1 MPGCTQINNRLAD
14 WCPISACMMYT
25 AIFVDGIHAPRPRH
39 HPAGKGAALN
49 AISNHWFDLF
59 RQRGQNH
66 CYHLTVFPVTL
77 SPFAQPHGSGGGVHS
92 CVFPTMVICAF
103 NFCTSSPRTLRR
115 KCDWVLWCLD
125 HDLDHDHD
133 PIHVQ
138 QTEHDRAGREPHP
151 GGAAIIR
158 SHLDLICAPYVL
170 YGVKYIDPVPLAL
183 FQVPHPLVWIVRRLH
198 PPPLYPLFRRLTH
211 IFCFMR

>member
-1 MPGCTQINNRLAD
+1 
-14 WCPISACMMYT
+14 
-25 AIFVDGIHAPRPRH
+25 
-39 HPAGKGAALN
+39 
-49 AISNHWFDLF
+49 
-59 RQRGQNH
+59 
-66 CYHLTVFPVTL
+66 
-77 SPFAQPHGSGGGVHS
+77 
-92 CVFPTMVICAF
+92 MVICAF

-115 KCDWVLWCLD
+115 KCDWVLWCLDHDLDHDHDPIHVQHMEHD

-170 YGVKYIDPVPLAL
+170 YGVKYIDLVCLAPVFRQSPS
-183 FQVPHPLVWIVRRLH
+183 VWIKALELTAPLH
-198 PPPLYPLFRRLTH
+198 VCLH
-211 IFCFMR
+211 AVSAE